1 MGIFGQRDPLGIW
14 AGAGPITTP
23 GFGDG
28 TSQGGLPQDPRIAQA
43 MKPGFFSA
51 GGNGRNLI
59 GILGDAMAAAGGGRP
74 YYGPAMLQQK
84 QQDRQQQQED
94 ERWQKR
100 LTHET
105 QAKRQT
111 PQAVNLGNG
120 GFGVWSPDGGLRIE
134 REPQQQP
141 GEQERLLERYL
152 DPATPDNIKEVIRP
166 MLRGANLDASVM
178 APIIQLKTDAA
189 QEVKQTVP
197 GKAAGAGGGG
207 PSITPTARA
216 KYIAEAQ
223 AAISRGADPAKVQA
237 RLQQMGVQ

>member
-1 MGIFGQRDPLGIW
+1 MGYYTGQTAARDPLGLGMAVDPQM
-14 AGAGPITTP
+14 AGMASR
-23 GFGDG
+23 GD
-28 TSQGGLPQDPRIAQA
+28 R
-43 MKPGFFSA
+43 PGFFGA
-51 GGNGRNLI
+51 GGAGRGIAGVIGDALLSASGRNPIYAPLV
-59 GILGDAMAAAGGGRP
+59 A
-74 YYGPAMLQQK
+74 QQ
-84 QQDRQQQQED
+84 RQQQQED
-94 ERWQKR
+94 ERWEKR